1 MEIFNK
7 QYSKENN
14 KYIVP
19 FHYSEELDQFGRS
32 WEPEDIDALIYA
44 NRILRKDINN
54 NKPIKY

>member
-7 QYSKENN
+7 VYAKENN

-19 FHYSEELDQFGRS
+19 FHYSDSLDQFGRT

-44 NRILRKDINN
+44 NRVLWKE
-54 NKPIKY
+54 IK

>member
-7 QYSKENN
+7 LYSQSSN

-19 FHYSEELDQFGRS
+19 FHYSEELDQFGRT

-44 NRILRKDINN
+44 NRILWKEIQ
-54 NKPIKY
+54 